1 MISNLSVSYLKN
13 DLSYTI
19 NVETENENLPYN
31 LAELFTTIIKN
42 SDANEEIVLELLN
55 DEFEHKK

>member
-19 NVETENENLPYN
+19 NAETENENLPYN

-55 DEFEHKK
+55 DEFGYKK

>member
-19 NVETENENLPYN
+19 SVETEDENLPYN
-31 LAELFTTIIKN
+31 LAELFTDIIKN
-42 SDANEEIVLELLN
+42 SDANEESVIALLI
-55 DEFEHKK
+55 DEFGYKK